1 MTTPELESV
10 AIALWRNDDTGCD
23 WEDQDDDERAFYI
36 SQARA
41 ALSAIREPVSDWQ
54 PIETNEPPHETL
66 VLLYSPPCVTR
77 PNGTMEVACASTG
90 RTWDVP
96 NVGRYSN
103 MSWHGSATHWMP
115 LPPPPKTEPTT

>member
-41 ALSAIREPVSDWQ
+41 ALSAIREPMSDWQ
-54 PIETNEPPHETL
+54 PIETAPKDGRKM
-66 VLLYSPPCVTR
+66 LLRFTGPFSDQMQDGVT
-77 PNGTMEVACASTG
+77 
-90 RTWDVP
+90 
-96 NVGRYSN
+96 VGRWLRGWWLDAIWATSTAHR
-103 MSWHGSATHWMP
+103 SPTHWMP